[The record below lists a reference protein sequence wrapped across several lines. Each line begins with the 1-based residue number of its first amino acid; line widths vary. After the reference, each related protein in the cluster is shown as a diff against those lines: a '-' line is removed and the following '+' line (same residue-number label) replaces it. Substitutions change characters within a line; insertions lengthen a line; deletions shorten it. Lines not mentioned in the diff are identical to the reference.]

1 MLGLLKP
8 KNPHKENAKAA
19 YKQALL
25 RVRESVFYTD
35 MGVPDNFDGRFDLLL
50 LHVFALVH
58 VVLENHSEDKQGQ
71 DFNQAL
77 FDVFF
82 ADMDQTLREM
92 GIGDMGMSKHMKRM
106 MKAFNGRMHIYE
118 EAYCAKDANE
128 KLLFNALRQNVYGT
142 VNDDQVNNEYIGKL
156 SCYLLALIGSLK
168 ENGRDNIMN
177 GRITLVEAK

>member
-1 MLGLLKP
+1 M
-8 KNPHKENAKAA
+8 
-19 YKQALL
+19 
-25 RVRESVFYTD
+25 F
-35 MGVPDNFDGRFDLLL
+35 
-50 LHVFALVH
+50 
-58 VVLENHSEDKQGQ
+58 
-71 DFNQAL
+71 
-77 FDVFF
+77 FF

-142 VNDDQVNNEYIGKL
+142 VNDDQVNNEHIDKL

-168 ENGRDNIMN
+168 ENGRDNVMN
-177 GRITLVEAK
+177 GRVALAEVK